1 MGRKE
6 GQTGTKARRT
16 PAWALT
22 LGLLL
27 PIWAHAARTIVE
39 PDDVLRQLKAGNS
52 RYVRGKSSHPN
63 LSSKRRAEIAQK
75 QFPSAVILGCSDSR
89 VPPELIF
96 DTGLGDL
103 FVVRTAG
110 EVVGN
115 LELAS
120 IEYAIE
126 HLGASL
132 IVVLGHER
140 CGAVKAAIQALH
152 PAPTRAPQAHP
163 AAEGEGE
170 GHAEGE
176 GEGEGHAEGEGQS
189 EGHAEGEGQSE
200 GHAKGEGE
208 GQGEGHAKAEGEGKR
223 GAGQRPADNV
233 DSPAEEPR
241 DHIEALVAALTPAV
255 RDAERKRESADPVDA
270 AVIAQ
275 VKLTVGHLV
284 QDSPLIK
291 AYLVAGRIRILGAR
305 YDLDTGEVRVLR

>member
-176 GEGEGHAEGEGQS
+176 G
-189 EGHAEGEGQSE
+189 QSE